1 MVPPLSQADS
11 SAGPFLTLLSKGL
24 ELWLRRQ
31 CQEVEELELQLEGAM
46 GQLLQGHLQG
56 VRLRA
61 RRVVFQ
67 NLRLEQVTLASDP
80 IHIRRPGLLRNQP
93 LQLDAPFLVRGSVV
107 FSGEGL
113 SRSLTGPGMEELA
126 ALLCQ
131 GLLGGGR
138 LQGLQLIDRRLILQA
153 LPSPGGEPEVC
164 EAHIVLTA
172 AGLQICP
179 LEGGDPF
186 PVPLDEAITLERA
199 EVHAGRLELAGVAL
213 VQP

>member
-1 MVPPLSQADS
+1 MVPTASQADPPT
-11 SAGPFLTLLSKGL
+11 GPFLTLLSKGL

-31 CQEVEELELQLEGAM
+31 CQEVDELELQLEGAM

-56 VRLRA
+56 VRLQA

-67 NLRLEQVTLASDP
+67 NLRLEQATLASDP
-80 IHIRRPGLLRNQP
+80 IHIKRPGLLPNQP

-113 SRSLTGPGMEELA
+113 SRSLTGPGMQELA
-126 ALLCQ
+126 DLLSQ
-131 GLLGGGR
+131 GLLGGGS
-138 LQGLQLIDRRLILQA
+138 LQGVQLVDRRLIIQA

-164 EAHIVLTA
+164 ETHLALTS
-172 AGLQICP
+172 AGLQLCP
-179 LEGGDPF
+179 LDGGNPF
-186 PVPLDEAITLERA
+186 QVPLDEAITLERA